1 MKRLLLFF
9 GFCVSLQCIAAAQSP
24 TTDSLINA
32 LKFAKEDT
40 NKVHLY
46 WETAKS
52 IIFQNAPAAIPFYK
66 KGLAL
71 AQKLHFNHGIEK
83 CYNGTSLAYSYNAQY
98 DSALV
103 YINLAVP
110 FAHKAGITKR
120 IALVYINR
128 ADVYSNL
135 QNYQAALRDCD
146 TALHY
151 TEKEGNK
158 KGMGRIYSI
167 TSGIYFTQ
175 KQFAKAFLANDSA
188 IALFTA
194 AKDEQMVG
202 MSYSDRAD
210 FYSQMDQPDKA
221 LPFYAKAIEIGESID
236 DIENL
241 AAYHSGLAQ
250 AQLRKQQYLQAQQNA
265 LKAFDYASKTG
276 NRSQQA
282 NIYLIMGQIF
292 SKQENHQPSIDFQ
305 LKAYEIF
312 KEENDLLRVQ
322 IAATALAEEYEK
334 SRDPANAYKYLKIS
348 KELGDSLQD
357 MQFHSEIAKIQ
368 TQFEVSQKDKEIGL
382 LKKNKL
388 LQQQQLR
395 QQSYLTIGII
405 ILAVLTLLGGWLLMN
420 RYRLRQRMK
429 ELELRSKIA
438 ADLHDDIGSTLSSI
452 RMYSDIIK
460 HQTGQTTTAI
470 ELLNKISSNSK
481 EMIENMSDIV
491 WMIKPGNDE
500 FTSVEDRMLNYANS
514 ICVPAGINFDLTKDS
529 TSNDVRIS
537 MEQRR
542 DLYLIFKEAV
552 NNAVKYSRCRSIRAA
567 ISAPKNSLQLN
578 ISDDG
583 DGFDIEKV
591 VKGNGLNNMEKR
603 AASHGG
609 TCIIQSSPNGGT
621 EVIATFAI

>member
-1 MKRLLLFF
+1 MKRLLLFW
-9 GFCVSLQCIAAAQSP
+9 FCASLHCIAAAQSP
-24 TTDSLINA
+24 TTDSLINV

-46 WETAKS
+46 WEIGKS
-52 IIFQNAPAAIPFYK
+52 IIFQNALAAIPFYK
-66 KGLAL
+66 KGLSL
-71 AQKLHFNHGIEK
+71 AQKLHFYHGIEK

-103 YINLAVP
+103 YINLALP

-128 ADVYSNL
+128 ADVYANL
-135 QNYQAALRDCD
+135 QHYQAALRDCD

-151 TEKEGNK
+151 TEKERNK

-188 IALFTA
+188 IALFIA
-194 AKDEQMVG
+194 AKDDQMVG

-210 FYSQMDQPDKA
+210 FYSQIDQPDKA
-221 LPFYAKAIEIGESID
+221 LPFYAKAIEIGEQVND
-236 DIENL
+236 VENL
-241 AAYHSGLAQ
+241 AAYHNGLAQ
-250 AQLRKQQYLQAQQNA
+250 AHLRKQQYIQAQQNA
-265 LKAFDYASKTG
+265 LKAFDYASQTG

-282 NIYLIMGQIF
+282 NIYLVMGQIF
-292 SKQENHQPSIDFQ
+292 SKQENHRSSIDFQ
-305 LKAYEIF
+305 LKAYEMF

-334 SRDPANAYKYLKIS
+334 SGDPANAYRYLKIS
-348 KELGDSLQD
+348 KALGDSLQD

-388 LQQQQLR
+388 LQHQQLR
-395 QQSYLTIGII
+395 QQSYLTIGIVV
-405 ILAVLTLLGGWLLMN
+405 LAALILLGGWLLMN

-452 RMYSDIIK
+452 RMYSDIVK
-460 HQTGQTTTAI
+460 QQAGQTHTAV
-470 ELLNKISSNSK
+470 ELLNKISSNSR

-500 FTSVEDRMLNYANS
+500 FASVEDRMLNYANS
-514 ICVPAGINFDLTKDS
+514 VCVPAGINFDLTKDAAP
-529 TSNDVRIS
+529 DEMRIS

-542 DLYLIFKEAV
+542 DLYLIFKEAI
-552 NNAVKYSRCRSIRAA
+552 NNAVKYSRCKSIRA
-567 ISAPKNSLQLN
+567 IIRTPKNMLQLN

-583 DGFDIEKV
+583 DGFDMANA
-591 VKGNGLNNMEKR
+591 VKGNGLYNMEKR

-609 TCIIQSSPNGGT
+609 SCVIQSTPNGGT
-621 EVIATFAI
+621 EIIARFII